1 VFGVFLKPKQKNDFY
16 TIFSLIFG
24 LTFLKYLGQK
34 YSASHSVQRAIFGFE
49 KLVES
54 F

>member
-1 VFGVFLKPKQKNDFY
+1 M
-16 TIFSLIFG
+16 IFSLISG
-24 LTFLKYLGQK
+24 LTFLKYLRQK
-34 YSASHSVQRAIFGFE
+34 SSANRSVQRAIFGFE